1 VRLLWTDRAISDISE
16 IATHAPVRA
25 ERLVAVIEWLARS
38 PFPAMYRGI
47 PGRPDQHVL
56 PGDPY
61 VVIYKVDGD
70 TLMVRSIQD
79 GRRLR
84 QGM

>member
-1 VRLLWTDRAISDISE
+1 
-16 IATHAPVRA
+16 
-25 ERLVAVIEWLARS
+25 
-38 PFPAMYRGI
+38 MYREIRGHR
-47 PGRPDQHVL
+47 GERVL

-79 GRRLR
+79 GRQLR
-84 QGM
+84 KGL